1 MSLKNALR
9 HHALSRRRSLLPA
22 QRQRANAAITRRLTA
37 LPDFLAA
44 TRVLFYVSLG
54 EEVERRALL
63 ASSLGKKTV
72 FAPRVEGDR
81 LEIHEISS
89 MDQLQPGAFG
99 ILEPVADSPVVD
111 ASLVEVALIPG
122 AAFDLRGNRIG
133 YGKGFYDRLLPG
145 VSALKI
151 ALAFDRQIVESIPA
165 EPHDIA
171 MDLLVTDERLVDF
184 RKTGGLEELR
194 DNS

>member
-54 EEVERRALL
+54 EEVETRALL

-184 RKTGGLEELR
+184 RKTGGLEELC